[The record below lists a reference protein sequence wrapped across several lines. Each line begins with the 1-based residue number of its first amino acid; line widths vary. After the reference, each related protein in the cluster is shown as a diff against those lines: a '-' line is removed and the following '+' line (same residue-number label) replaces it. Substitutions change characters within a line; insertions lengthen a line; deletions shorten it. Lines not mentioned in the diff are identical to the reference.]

1 MTRPDSYLDVAQQLR
16 LEREEE
22 CSQKNVTKMRQR
34 KKKELHGVPER
45 RQRNQKPLDEFDD
58 GVEGVIEDCERGG
71 QIVVGSHGDN
81 FDRFVTVMSCF

>member
-1 MTRPDSYLDVAQQLR
+1 M
-16 LEREEE
+16 
-22 CSQKNVTKMRQR
+22 TKMRQR

-58 GVEGVIEDCERGG
+58 GVEDIIEDCERGG